1 VTSPQSPFDAIKQVR
16 EDGTE
21 FWSARDLMKVMGYT
35 RWKSFEMPLKRAVS
49 AAEGQKVPTHEH
61 FTPHCVVTVRP
72 QGGGNVRKDYHLSRY
87 AMFLVCVMCA
97 GESSVTLSAQAFAA
111 GMLSGDNFPYVR
123 NEGVAGHVYV
133 YETKS
138 GLVKIGRSAKP
149 THRVGQHRK
158 GAQDNGDPVARSY
171 VSTACPKSDAA
182 EKLAHREAIA
192 AGAELVSGM
201 EVFRGISFRRA
212 VHVVKLAVAETSRVE
227 GA

>member
-1 VTSPQSPFDAIKQVR
+1 MTSPQSPFDAIKQVR
-16 EDGTE
+16 DDGTE
-21 FWSARDLMKVMGYT
+21 FWSARDLMKVIGYT
-35 RWKSFEMPLKRAVS
+35 QWKNFEVPLARAIS
-49 AAEGQKVPTHEH
+49 AAEGQGVRIPEH
-61 FTPHCVVTVRP
+61 FIPGSLPSPSGPARM
-72 QGGGNVRKDYHLSRY
+72 DYHLSRY

-149 THRVGQHRK
+149 THRVKHHRK
-158 GAQDNGDPVARSY
+158 AAQDNGDPIVRSY
-171 VSTACPKSDAA
+171 VSTACLKSDAV
-182 EKLAHREAIA
+182 ERLAHRGVVA

-201 EVFRGISFRRA
+201 EVFRGINFRRA
-212 VHVVKLAVAETSRVE
+212 VTVVKESVE
-227 GA
+227 KTTRA

>member
-1 VTSPQSPFDAIKQVR
+1 MTSPQSPFDAIKQVR

-21 FWSARDLMKVMGYT
+21 FWSARDLMKVMGYAN
-35 RWKSFEMPLKRAVS
+35 WENFEAPIFRAKR
-49 AAEGQKVPTHEH
+49 AAEGQGVSVPEH
-61 FTPHCVVTVRP
+61 FTPDSLP
-72 QGGGNVRKDYHLSRY
+72 SPSGPARKDYLLSRY

-158 GAQDNGDPVARSY
+158 GAQDNGDPVVHSY
-171 VSTACPKSDAA
+171 VSHVCPKSDAA
-182 EKLAHREAIA
+182 EKLAHREVIA
-192 AGAELVSGM
+192 AGAEVVSGM

-212 VHVVKLAVAETSRVE
+212 VHVVKFAVVETSRVE

>member
-16 EDGTE
+16 DDGAE

-35 RWKSFEMPLKRAVS
+35 QWRNFAVPLERAMS
-49 AAEGQKVPTHEH
+49 AARGQQVDISEH
-61 FTPHCVVTVRP
+61 FIPQRVVSVRP
-72 QGGGNVRKDYHLSRY
+72 QSGGNARIDYHLSRY

-123 NEGVAGHVYV
+123 NEGVAGYVYV

-138 GLVKIGRSAKP
+138 GLVKIGRSNKP

-158 GAQDNGDPVARSY
+158 AAQDNGDPIVRSY
-171 VSTACPKSDAA
+171 VSTACLKSDAV
-182 EKLAHREAIA
+182 ERLAHRGVVA

-201 EVFRGISFRRA
+201 EVFRGINFRRA
-212 VHVVKLAVAETSRVE
+212 VTVVKESVE
-227 GA
+227 KTTRE